1 MPQRHALVGRFPK
14 RRQIARQR
22 IVDRLDDTVVNRGA
36 AIIAARGA
44 SSAASAAAA
53 AVDHM
58 ADWWKGTNGAW
69 ASMAIPSKGEYGVPE
84 GLIFSYPCTVDNGVY
99 SVVEGIEHNDFAK
112 ARIQA
117 TVDELLSEREAVKDL
132 LV

>member
-1 MPQRHALVGRFPK
+1 MG
-14 RRQIARQR
+14 
-22 IVDRLDDTVVNRGA
+22 TVVNCGA

-44 SSAASAAAA
+44 SSAASAASA

-58 ADWWKGTNGAW
+58 ADWWNGTNGAW
-69 ASMAIPSKGEYGVPE
+69 ASMAIPSKGEYGVPA
-84 GLIFSYPCTVDNGVY
+84 GLIFSYPVTIEGGVY
-99 SVVEGIEHNDFAK
+99 NIVEGIEHNDFAK

-117 TVDELLSEREAVKDL
+117 TVDELLAEREAVKDL